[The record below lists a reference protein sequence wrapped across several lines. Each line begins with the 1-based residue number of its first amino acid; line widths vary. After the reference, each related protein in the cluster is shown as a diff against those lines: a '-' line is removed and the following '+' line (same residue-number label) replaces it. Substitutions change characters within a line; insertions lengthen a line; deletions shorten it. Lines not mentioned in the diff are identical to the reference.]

1 MTSSDLLYYVHHA
14 DWCSSG
20 QENGQLYP
28 EPHVDHPRVGESL
41 AKDGRATTFTP
52 EEITRF
58 NADKKYFLEYRKLIQ
73 NTGSASFSLYYKGSE
88 LQQQA
93 FVKFANLMEERL
105 GHDDEMCQKL
115 IPKFP
120 VGCKR

>member
-1 MTSSDLLYYVHHA
+1 MFIMLTGVQVVKKMVNFIRNPT
-14 DWCSSG
+14 WIT
-20 QENGQLYP
+20 P
-28 EPHVDHPRVGESL
+28 EFGESL